1 MLLLFLA
8 GLALVGASVV
18 FVARALAFPRTRASA
33 ALAQIDSY
41 GYTGRAL
48 DVGETE
54 GFLRG
59 ALDSIAGRLGAIAA
73 PRVGNT
79 RERKLRNA
87 LMAAGVYSISV
98 RKLTGYRLVGGF
110 CFAIAWLWLAPGF
123 FGTLLLPLA
132 AYGGWWAPLQ
142 VLKSRAHRRLQRIE
156 LDLPELI
163 DLLVVSVE
171 AGLGFSGSLRK
182 AAERMEGP
190 LGDEL
195 RLSLQEQTMG
205 LATNEALTNMLA
217 RCDTPSMRSF
227 VRSVLQGET
236 LGVSIGQIM
245 RNLASETRKRRRAAA
260 EERAQKAPVKILFP
274 LVLLIFPAMFV
285 VLLGPVVFLF
295 GGAFE

>member
-1 MLLLFLA
+1 MLLLLIVGLFL
-8 GLALVGASVV
+8 LFGAVV
-18 FVARALAFPRTRASA
+18 LVARALAFPHARATA
-33 ALAQIDSY
+33 ALAQIDAY
-41 GYTGRAL
+41 GYSGRAP
-48 DVGETE
+48 DAADTS

-59 ALDSIAGRLGAIAA
+59 ALDTIAGRLGAMAA
-73 PRVGNT
+73 PRVGND
-79 RERKLRNA
+79 RERKLRAA

-98 RKLTGYRLVGGF
+98 RKLTGYRIVGGF
-110 CFAIAWLWLAPGF
+110 CFALAWLWLGPGS
-123 FGTLLLPLA
+123 FGILLLPIA
-132 AYGGWWAPLQ
+132 AYAGWWAPLQ
-142 VLKSRAHRRLQRIE
+142 VLRSRAHRRLQRIE
-156 LDLPELI
+156 MDLPELI
-163 DLLVVSVE
+163 DLLVVTVE

-195 RLSLQEQTMG
+195 RLALQEQTMG
-205 LATNEALTNMLA
+205 LGTNEALKNMLD

-245 RNLASETRKRRRAAA
+245 RNLATETRKRRRAAA

-274 LVLLIFPAMFV
+274 LVLLIFPALFV